1 MAAIGGSSGQ
11 SREVTADGFDE
22 ELLSRVLSEFA
33 HTLASRF
40 EVSEVLY
47 RLAEH
52 VVEILGVAGA
62 GVSVIDAEGKLRPV
76 TGINELTT
84 GLEAAEERLQEGP
97 CVDAFY
103 QGDVIVVAN
112 LDEDAHRWPRWAAE
126 AKERRVGAV
135 IGLPLRVREDSLG
148 AMNIYSKQPR
158 QWRPAEIRVA
168 RVLTDMAAS
177 YVANASDL
185 EQSQRTTEQLREAL
199 ESRVIIEQAK
209 GVLAAEM
216 GVSVDRAFAV
226 LRDHARRHSASL
238 RSVAHG
244 VVHLGL
250 RPAVVR
256 DR

>member
-1 MAAIGGSSGQ
+1 M
-11 SREVTADGFDE
+11 
-22 ELLSRVLSEFA
+22 LSEFA
-33 HTLASRF
+33 HTLANRF

-52 VVEILGVAGA
+52 VVEILGVAGT
-62 GVSVIDAEGKLRPV
+62 GVSVVDDAGKLRPV

-97 CVDAFY
+97 CVDAFH
-103 QGDVIVVAN
+103 QGAVVVVAD
-112 LDEDAHRWPRWAAE
+112 LDEDGHRWPNWTAE
-126 AKERRVGAV
+126 AKERGVRAV
-135 IGLPLRVREDSLG
+135 IGVPLRVREDSLG
-148 AMNIYSKQPR
+148 AMNIYSDTPR
-158 QWRPAEIRVA
+158 QWRQSEVRVA
-168 RVLTDMAAS
+168 RVLTDMASS

-185 EQSQRTTEQLREAL
+185 EQSHRTTEQLREAL
-199 ESRVIIEQAK
+199 DSRIIIEQAK

-216 GVSVDRAFAV
+216 GIDVDQAFVV

-250 RPAVVR
+250 RPAAVR
-256 DR
+256 QR